1 MSVKRR
7 TFSTDFKKQVVALYE
22 NGKSRQDIVQEYELT
37 ASALDRWITQFR
49 QSGSF
54 KEKDNRPSE
63 EQELIALRKRNKQLE
78 MEVDI
83 PKASSADHGTK
94 IDVIQQNRH
103 KYSVSAMCKVLKIAR
118 STFYYDTE
126 VSAQKEQEKREE
138 ERVLKEKIAEVF
150 NKNRHV
156 YGTRKLKIE
165 LDKETK
171 GFTISRRRIGRLM
184 GELGLQSKYAKPSYK
199 PMATRPNEES
209 VRNVLNREFEVD
221 KEMSVLVSDLTYV
234 KVGYRWSYVCF
245 LIDLYN
251 RKIVGWSVGAQK
263 DAALVQRAFDSVKSP
278 LGNVNLFHTDRGSE
292 FKNVGIDE
300 LLSGYK
306 IKRSL
311 SHKGNPYDNAVA
323 EATFKILKT
332 ELINGTHYQ
341 TLEQLSLELF
351 DYVNWY
357 NNIRS
362 HSTLGYLSPVA
373 YKKLALN
380 NSV

>member
-1 MSVKRR
+1 
-7 TFSTDFKKQVVALYE
+7 
-22 NGKSRQDIVQEYELT
+22 
-37 ASALDRWITQFR
+37 
-49 QSGSF
+49 
-54 KEKDNRPSE
+54 
-63 EQELIALRKRNKQLE
+63 
-78 MEVDI
+78 
-83 PKASSADHGTK
+83 
-94 IDVIQQNRH
+94 
-103 KYSVSAMCKVLKIAR
+103 MCKVLQIAR
-118 STFYYDTE
+118 STFYHDTE
-126 VSAQKEQEKREE
+126 IAALKEEEKLEE
-138 ERVLKEKIAEVF
+138 ERVLKEKITVIF
-150 NKNRHV
+150 NENRQV

-165 LDKETK
+165 LDKEK
-171 GFTISRRRIGRLM
+171 EDFTISRRRIGRLM
-184 GELGLQSKYAKPSYK
+184 GEIGLQSKYAKASYK
-199 PMATRPNEES
+199 PMTTRPNEES
-209 VRNVLNREFEVD
+209 VQNVLNREFEVD
-221 KEMSVLVSDLTYV
+221 KELSVLVSDLTYV
-234 KVGYRWSYVCF
+234 KVGYHWSYVCF

-251 RKIVGWSVGAQK
+251 REIVGWSVGAQK
-263 DAALVQRAFDSVKSP
+263 DAALVQRAFDSVKYP

-373 YKKLALN
+373 YKNVALN
-380 NSV
+380 NTV